1 MRLMRRNTHGASRGV
16 KAIARLALTA
26 GTAGTA
32 VAIPTIYELLRQPV
46 ITEAPRGKLTLS
58 AILLSL
64 AFLLAPLVRR
74 TFGGSD
80 EAQVG
85 RRRGS
90 KPTLLDEMQGH
101 SVGEDED
108 RSAVVDTAKP
118 TEDAPDIATRKALVW
133 RLIIAAY
140 VVFAA
145 ALLLILWGMQRV

>member
-1 MRLMRRNTHGASRGV
+1 MHGASRGV

-26 GTAGTA
+26 GAAGTA

-46 ITEAPRGKLTLS
+46 VTEAPRGKLTLS

-80 EAQVG
+80 EAHVG

-90 KPTLLDEMQGH
+90 KPTLLDEMREG
-101 SVGEDED
+101 SGGEDEN
-108 RSAVVDTAKP
+108 RSAVDDTTDP
-118 TEDAPDIATRKALVW
+118 TQGVSDGVLRKALVW
-133 RLIIAAY
+133 RLVIAAY